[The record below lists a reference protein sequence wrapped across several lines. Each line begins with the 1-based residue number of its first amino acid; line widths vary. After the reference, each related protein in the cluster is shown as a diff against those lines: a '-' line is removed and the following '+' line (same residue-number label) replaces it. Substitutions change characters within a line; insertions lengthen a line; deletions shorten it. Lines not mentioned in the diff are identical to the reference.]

1 MRNDVLKTKNRQNIW
16 KNGEKNIGKKGRKM
30 TWTEALAEEHKKPY
44 YKDLY
49 NFIQQEYNT
58 NTVYPPKDKIMTA
71 TALTPLENV
80 KCVILGQDPYHGPN
94 QAMGLAFSV
103 NRGVATPPS
112 LRNIYIELNRE
123 FGYPIPN
130 HGDLSNWGRQGVLL
144 LNAVLTV
151 RAGSPTSHAGHG
163 WETYTDKIISIV
175 NEQDRPIVFLLWG
188 NYAKAKK
195 SLLNNPKHLILET
208 THPSPYS
215 ASSGFL
221 GCNHFKIANE
231 FLLKNGAKAI
241 DWQIK

>member
-1 MRNDVLKTKNRQNIW
+1 
-16 KNGEKNIGKKGRKM
+16 M

-58 NTVYPPKDKIMTA
+58 NTVYPPKDKIMMA

-221 GCNHFKIANE
+221 GCNHFKTANE
-231 FLLKNGAKAI
+231 FLLKNGVKAI